1 MYLRIGDLKLLKIK
15 VRKDGNIIYDGMVE
29 EAPDEIKDTNYTAAT
44 FDSEYII
51 RTVERAL
58 DGEQIETILL

>member
-15 VRKDGNIIYDGMVE
+15 VKKDGEIIYDGMVE
-29 EAPDEIKDTNYTAAT
+29 DAPEEIKNTNYESAT

-51 RTVERAL
+51 I
-58 DGEQIETILL
+58 DI